1 MPSILSRLTLFF
13 SSYVPLWVIF
23 SIVTREKNWHASLAF
38 LVLSILSIVGTFIF
52 FSVVQRLAPVSH
64 RVVQITRKDSD
75 TMSYIASYVVP
86 FAATTLTDA
95 DQAFALAIFLGVLG
109 VVYVN
114 SGMIHV
120 NPLLSAAG
128 YNLYEVESADG
139 TPSVVLT
146 RRRIKRGDTLSII
159 DIGDDVFVEKVR
171 DA

>member
-1 MPSILSRLTLFF
+1 MPSFFARLVLFL

-23 SIVTREKNWHASLAF
+23 AIVTREKNVYACVAF
-38 LVLSILSIVGTFIF
+38 ILVSIFSVIGTFIF
-52 FSVVQRLAPVSH
+52 FSFVQKLAPVSH
-64 RVVQITRKDSD
+64 KVVQITRKDSD

-86 FAATTLTDA
+86 FAATTLTDVN
-95 DQAFALAIFLGVLG
+95 QAFALAIFLGVLG
-109 VVYVN
+109 IVYVN

-146 RRRIKRGDTLSII
+146 RKRIKRGDNLSII
-159 DIGDDVFVEKVR
+159 DIGDDVFVEK
-171 DA
+171 A